1 MRKWI
6 LIFFPLYLIGQ
17 TLQAQD
23 QVGCSQLYQDAREA
37 YDAGMVELV
46 PELLLP
52 CLESGGLTGRAKQ
65 EAYKLVINAYLF
77 DFLPDE
83 AGAMMDRFVEDF
95 PEYRAQD
102 SDQAEFVLLLDA
114 KLRER
119 GIDPDQAQE
128 PEEVEEPVVTRRTT
142 TPPRQV
148 PVKPPFTYG
157 NSIGFQLGFVGSL
170 PMMVE
175 RYSIGDPSLDEGSF
189 GFLPGFQAGMVLN
202 LSLGEVVETGFGLH
216 FNRTSFS
223 YSATPLAFASYTY
236 EEHQNHLQLPVSFLF
251 RLNPRSSRVS
261 VYLRA
266 GVVGD
271 YLLSASGSGVRSYDE
286 YLRDVEVDPVDVKP
300 ARRSINLSGLAG
312 LGVRIPLE
320 NSFIFIES
328 RFTSGIFLV
337 NKGDNRYDN
346 QDLIWSLYHVD
357 SDFRMQQVSLLAGM
371 AWNL

>member
-6 LIFFPLYLIGQ
+6 LIFFPLYLISQ
-17 TLQAQD
+17 SLQAQD
-23 QVGCSQLYQDAREA
+23 PVGCNQLYQDAREA

-77 DFLPDE
+77 DFLPEE
-83 AGAMMDRFVEDF
+83 AGSMMDRFVDDF

-119 GIDPDQAQE
+119 GIDPDQQQE
-128 PEEVEEPVVTRRTT
+128 PEVQEEPVVREQPRQ
-142 TPPRQV
+142 PIRQV
-148 PVKPPFTYG
+148 PVRPPFEYG
-157 NSIGFQLGFVGSL
+157 TSMGFQLGILGSF
-170 PMMVE
+170 PQMVE
-175 RYSIGDPSLDEGSF
+175 RYSLGDPSQDEGSF
-189 GFLPGFQAGMVLN
+189 GLLPGFQAGMVMN
-202 LSLGEVVETGFGLH
+202 LRLGGVVETSFGLH

-223 YSATPLAFASYTY
+223 YTANPLSFASYEY
-236 EEHQNHLQLPVSFLF
+236 VEHQNHLQLPASFLF
-251 RLNPRSSRVS
+251 RLNPRSPRVS

-266 GVVGD
+266 GLVGD
-271 YLLSASGSGVRSYDE
+271 YLLSASGSGVRSYE
-286 YLRDVEVDPVDVKP
+286 ESLRDVEVDPVNIKE
-300 ARRSINLSGLAG
+300 ARASLNLSGLAG
-312 LGVRIPLE
+312 IGVRIPLE

-337 NKGDNRYDN
+337 NKPDHRYDN
-346 QDLIWSLYHVD
+346 QDLTWILYHVD

>member
-17 TLQAQD
+17 SLQAQD
-23 QVGCSQLYQDAREA
+23 PVGCSQLYQDAREA
-37 YDAGMVELV
+37 YDAGMVEVV

-52 CLESGGLTGRAKQ
+52 CLEPGGLTGRAKQ

-83 AGAMMDRFVEDF
+83 AGNLMDRFVEEF

-102 SDQAEFVLLLDA
+102 SDQAEFVLMLDA
-114 KLRER
+114 TLREQ
-119 GIDPDQAQE
+119 GIDPEREVVA
-128 PEEVEEPVVTRRTT
+128 EEQEEPVVTQRS
-142 TPPRQV
+142 RQ
-148 PVKPPFTYG
+148 PVRQSPVRPPFAYG
-157 NSIGFQLGFVGSL
+157 NSMGFQLGFAGSF
-170 PMMVE
+170 PQMVE

-189 GFLPGFQAGMVLN
+189 GFLPGFQAGAVMN
-202 LSLGEVVETGFGLH
+202 LSLSEVVEAGFGLH

-223 YSATPLAFASYTY
+223 YSATPLSFASYTY
-236 EEHQNHLQLPVSFLF
+236 KEHQNHLQLPVSFLF
-251 RLNPRSSRVS
+251 RLNPRASRVS

-266 GVVGD
+266 GIIGD
-271 YLLSASGSGVRSYDE
+271 YLISASGSGIRSYDE
-286 YLRDVEVDPVDVKP
+286 YLRDVEVDPVKIKD
-300 ARRSINLSGLAG
+300 ARNSLNLSGIAG
-312 LGVRIPLE
+312 LGIRIPLE

-337 NKGDNRYDN
+337 NKGENRYDN
-346 QDLIWSLYHVD
+346 QELIWTLYHVD

>member
-6 LIFFPLYLIGQ
+6 LIFFPLILTGLF
-17 TLQAQD
+17 LQAQD
-23 QVGCSQLYQDAREA
+23 PVGCSQLYQDAREA

-52 CLESGGLTGRAKQ
+52 CLEEGGLSGRAKQ
-65 EAYKLVINAYLF
+65 DAYKLVINAYLF

-83 AGAMMDRFVEDF
+83 AGAMMDRFVEEF

-102 SDQAEFVLLLDA
+102 TDQAEFVLLLDA

-119 GIDPDQAQE
+119 SIDPDQVQQAEE
-128 PEEVEEPVVTRRTT
+128 PEEPVVTQRPDQPT
-142 TPPRQV
+142 RQV
-148 PVKPPFTYG
+148 PVKPPFEYG
-157 NSIGFQLGFVGSL
+157 NSIGFQLGFVGSF
-170 PMMVE
+170 PQMVE

-189 GFLPGFQAGMVLN
+189 GFQPGFQAGAIMN
-202 LSLGEVVETGFGLH
+202 LSLGEVVETDFGLH
-216 FNRTSFS
+216 FSRTSFS
-223 YSATPLAFASYTY
+223 YTATPLSFASYTY
-236 EEHQNHLQLPVSFLF
+236 KEHQNHLQLPVSFLF
-251 RLNPRSSRVS
+251 RLNPRASRVS

-266 GVVGD
+266 GFAGD
-271 YLLSASGSGVRSYDE
+271 YLISASGSGVRSYDQ
-286 YLRDVEVDPVDVKP
+286 YLRDVEVDPVDIKN
-300 ARRSINLSGLAG
+300 ARSSLNLSGLAG

-337 NKGDNRYDN
+337 NKGENRYDN
-346 QDLIWSLYHVD
+346 QDLIWTLYHVD

>member
-6 LIFFPLYLIGQ
+6 LILFPLFLVGLS
-17 TLQAQD
+17 LQAQD
-23 QVGCSQLYQDAREA
+23 PVGCSQLYQDAREA

-52 CLESGGLTGRAKQ
+52 CLEEGGLTGRAKQ

-83 AGAMMDRFVEDF
+83 AGAMMDRFVEEF

-114 KLRER
+114 KLREQ
-119 GIDPDQAQE
+119 GIDPDQEQAIEEQEE
-128 PEEVEEPVVTRRTT
+128 PEVTRRPTQPT
-142 TPPRQV
+142 RQV
-148 PVKPPFTYG
+148 PVRPPFEYG
-157 NSIGFQLGFVGSL
+157 NSIGFQLGFIGSF
-170 PMMVE
+170 PQMVE
-175 RYSIGDPSLDEGSF
+175 RYSIGDPSLDDGSF
-189 GFLPGFQAGMVLN
+189 GFLPGFQAGAVMN
-202 LSLGEVVETGFGLH
+202 LSLGEVVEADFGLH
-216 FNRTSFS
+216 FSRTSFS
-223 YSATPLAFASYTY
+223 YSATPLSFASYTY
-236 EEHQNHLQLPVSFLF
+236 EEHQNQLQLPVSFLF
-251 RLNPRSSRVS
+251 RLNPRASRVS

-266 GVVGD
+266 GIAGS
-271 YLLSASGSGVRSYDE
+271 YLISASGSGVRSYEE
-286 YLRDVEVDPVDVKP
+286 YLRDVEVDPVDIKN
-300 ARRSINLSGLAG
+300 ARNSLNLSGLAG

-328 RFTSGIFLV
+328 RFNAGIFLV
-337 NKGDNRYDN
+337 NKGENRYDS
-346 QDLIWSLYHVD
+346 QDLIWTLYHVD

>member
-6 LIFFPLYLIGQ
+6 LIFFPLYLISQ
-17 TLQAQD
+17 SLQAQD
-23 QVGCSQLYQDAREA
+23 PVGCNQLYQDAREA
-37 YDAGMVELV
+37 YDAGMVEVV

-83 AGAMMDRFVEDF
+83 AGSLMERFVDDF

-119 GIDPDQAQE
+119 GIDPDQQQE
-128 PEEVEEPVVTRRTT
+128 TDVEQEPVVREQ
-142 TPPRQV
+142 PRQPTREV
-148 PVKPPFTYG
+148 PVRPPFEYG
-157 NSIGFQLGFVGSL
+157 SSMGFQLGILGSF
-170 PMMVE
+170 PQMVE
-175 RYSIGDPSLDEGSF
+175 RYSLGDPSLDEGSF
-189 GFLPGFQAGMVLN
+189 GLLPGFQAGMVMN
-202 LSLGEVVETGFGLH
+202 LRLGGAVETAFGLH

-223 YSATPLAFASYTY
+223 YTAIPLSFATY
-236 EEHQNHLQLPVSFLF
+236 EYVEHQNHLQLPASFLF
-251 RLNPRSSRVS
+251 RLNPRSPRVS

-271 YLLSASGSGVRSYDE
+271 YLLSVSGSGIRSYE
-286 YLRDVEVDPVDVKP
+286 ESLRDVEVDPVNIKE
-300 ARRSINLSGLAG
+300 ARASLNLSGLAG
-312 LGVRIPLE
+312 IGVRIPLE

-337 NKGDNRYDN
+337 NKADNRYDN
-346 QDLIWSLYHVD
+346 QDLTWILYHVD